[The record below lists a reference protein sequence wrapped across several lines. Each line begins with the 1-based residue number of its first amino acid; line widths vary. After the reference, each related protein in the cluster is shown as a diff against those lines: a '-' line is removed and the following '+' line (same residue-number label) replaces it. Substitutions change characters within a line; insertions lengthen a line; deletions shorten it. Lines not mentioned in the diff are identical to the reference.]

1 MKFDVLHGIDK
12 LVPAAKLVIRGEQ
25 IYENVEWLD
34 ERPMPTKEEV
44 EAALATLPEEFAAR
58 QQAQVDA
65 RQSALNK
72 LMALGLTEEE
82 ALALGV
88 K

>member
-1 MKFDVLHGIDK
+1 MNFDVLHGIDK
-12 LVPAAKLVIRGEQ
+12 LVPGAKLMIRGEQ
-25 IYENVEWLD
+25 IYENVEWFD

-44 EAALATLPEEFAAR
+44 EAAIAQLPAEWEAKV
-58 QQAQVDA
+58 QAQADA
-65 RQSALNK
+65 KQSALNK